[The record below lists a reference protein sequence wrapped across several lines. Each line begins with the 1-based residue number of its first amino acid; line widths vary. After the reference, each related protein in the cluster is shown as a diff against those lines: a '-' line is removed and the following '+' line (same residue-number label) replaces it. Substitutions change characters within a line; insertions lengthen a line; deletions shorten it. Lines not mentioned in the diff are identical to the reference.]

1 MLKCIFSQSSADA
14 VQRAEAEVKTK
25 ELFGVAYKLTMID
38 RSSSCNDLPLHT
50 HETSGERRLNTSCVS
65 SCLPLVQ
72 KLVEPI
78 VFECVGGVRVP
89 ASCAH
94 VPISHRV
101 LQGLMSQVLRSL
113 LPSRLQ
119 ASNRA
124 CGPLLRACRLG
135 VNLASHRSLAAP
147 SRVCHRLDCPRP
159 HATAA
164 RYPFSDN
171 TALDAM
177 APMAHDSARKEKAEL
192 CCGEL
197 ARLCEV
203 QRSTPQT
210 LSAQKLRPRQFDL
223 QGSSTQRKFAA
234 ALWLSTFS
242 GTRRWAVPRPVSLL
256 RLGWMFSTG
265 PRIV

>member
-1 MLKCIFSQSSADA
+1 MHLLAKLCRCSSAGRGRGQDKRA
-14 VQRAEAEVKTK
+14 LRSGVQAHH
-25 ELFGVAYKLTMID
+25 D
-38 RSSSCNDLPLHT
+38 RQVQQLQRPSAPYARDKWRTTLEHVMCLVLPAT
-50 HETSGERRLNTSCVS
+50 CTETSRTHCVRV
-65 SCLPLVQ
+65 CG
-72 KLVEPI
+72 
-78 VFECVGGVRVP
+78 CVRVP

-159 HATAA
+159 HVTAA